1 MDIGSISFVQKKN
14 MYRKTIFILS
24 LFIFILSGKS
34 FSQSKTKDISLIH
47 TQALIQKYHT
57 IDELN
62 TKAKGELIALYKERF
77 KVLTFLLPYSALS
90 TKPGISLKELGI
102 PESSENKSLLEK
114 ENKTGE
120 SFDEAVNTS
129 LDNFIAYADKSN
141 IVWSILFFEDTIRK
155 LAIGKDY

>member
-1 MDIGSISFVQKKN
+1 
-14 MYRKTIFILS
+14 MYRKTIFTLL
-24 LFIFILSGKS
+24 LFIFILTGKS
-34 FSQSKTKDISLIH
+34 FSQSKTKDIWLINN
-47 TQALIQKYHT
+47 QALIQKYHT

-62 TKAKGELIALYKERF
+62 TKAKGELIVLYKERF

-102 PESSENKSLLEK
+102 PENSENKSLLEK

-120 SFDEAVNTS
+120 SFDEAVNLS